1 MSSNN
6 NLTKNEYLEIQKC
19 NKMIDIIM
27 WSYGYS
33 KSFFQSV
40 AQKKYDYAVEEY
52 EKCLK
57 NIQYEDINGEIYKI
71 VKNQILK
78 C

>member
-1 MSSNN
+1 MSFNN

-40 AQKKYDYAVEEY
+40 AQKKYDHAVEEY

-57 NIQYEDINGEIYKI
+57 NIQYEDN
-71 VKNQILK
+71 KNNN
-78 C
+78 

>member
-19 NKMIDIIM
+19 NKMIDIRM

-33 KSFFQSV
+33 KSLFQSV
-40 AQKKYDYAVEEY
+40 AQKKYDHVVEEY
-52 EKCLK
+52 EKCLR
-57 NIQYEDINGEIYKI
+57 NIQY
-71 VKNQILK
+71 KNNNNT
-78 C
+78 

>member
-40 AQKKYDYAVEEY
+40 AQKNCAHAVVEY
-52 EKCLK
+52 KKCLK
-57 NIQYEDINGEIYKI
+57 NIQY
-71 VKNQILK
+71 KNNE
-78 C
+78 